1 MILKEERIVLR
12 NAGKIDPVSVADYRS
27 QGGYEALKQDLGM
40 DSQALIAEMKRS
52 GIRGR
57 GGAGFPLWKK
67 WDFTA
72 SAPGDQ
78 KYLICNA
85 DEGEP
90 GTNKD
95 RIILS
100 KDPHSVLEGMAIAA
114 WAVDASQ
121 GYLYLRY
128 EYPDLFPLLNKAL
141 NQARQANCLGRDILS
156 SGFSFDI
163 EVVSG
168 GGAYVCGEET
178 ALIQSIE
185 GLRGEP
191 RFKPPYPGTRGLYGC
206 PTLVHN
212 VETLA
217 NVAEI
222 VKKGGEWFSSIGVPS
237 CTGTKVFTLCG
248 NISQRGVFE
257 YPMGTNLKDIYE
269 THGGVK
275 AGRDL
280 LGFMLGG
287 QSGNLIN
294 ASQIDLP
301 MDIDSCQQAE
311 SVLGTGTIMVIDD
324 YHDIL
329 DIVENIM
336 SFFIEESC
344 GKCTPCREGNIRIY
358 EIIRRIRAGQG
369 QMEDLTLLEELAA
382 TMNVASLCGL
392 GQNSSV
398 AVITSLHNF
407 RQVYVKAIERGR
419 FRDPADH

>member
-1 MILKEERIVLR
+1 MLSETRIVLR
-12 NAGKIDPVSVADYRS
+12 NIDKIDPVSVIDYKKR
-27 QGGYEALKQDLGM
+27 GGYESLRKVLAMKPQDVIE
-40 DSQALIAEMKRS
+40 QMKLS
-52 GIRGR
+52 GLRGR
-57 GGAGFPLWKK
+57 GGAGFPVWKK
-67 WDFTA
+67 WSITA
-72 SAPGDQ
+72 AAPGDR
-78 KYLICNA
+78 KYVICNA

-95 RIILS
+95 RVILS
-100 KDPHSVLEGMAIAA
+100 GDPNNVFEGMAIAA
-114 WAVDASQ
+114 YAVGAEK
-121 GYLYLRY
+121 GYLYLRR
-128 EYPDLFPLLNKAL
+128 EYPYITPILEQAL
-141 NQARQANCLGRDILS
+141 KNAHGEGCLGSGIMGS
-156 SGFSFDI
+156 SFSFDI

-178 ALIQSIE
+178 ALIESIE
-185 GLRGEP
+185 GRRGEP
-191 RFKPPYPGTRGLYGC
+191 RFKPPYPGVQGLYGK
-206 PTLVHN
+206 PTVVNN

-217 NVAEI
+217 NIPVIIER
-222 VKKGGEWFSSIGVPS
+222 GGKWFSGIGVPN

-248 NISQRGVFE
+248 NITQKGVFE
-257 YPMGTNLKDIYE
+257 YPMGTNLRDIYE

-275 AGRDL
+275 DNFDL
-280 LGFMLGG
+280 RGFMLGG

-294 ASQIDLP
+294 AGQIDLP

-324 YHDIL
+324 RHDIL

-358 EIIRRIRAGQG
+358 EILRRINSGQG
-369 QMEDLTLLEELAA
+369 RMEDLTLLEDLAS
-382 TMNVASLCGL
+382 TMNVACLCGL

-407 RQVYVKAIERGR
+407 RDVYLKAIERGQR
-419 FRDPADH
+419 A

>member
-1 MILKEERIVLR
+1 MLTETRIVLR
-12 NAGKIDPVSVADYRS
+12 NIDKIDPLSVLDYKKR
-27 QGGYEALKQDLGM
+27 GGYEALRKALAMKPQDVIE
-40 DSQALIAEMKRS
+40 QMKLS
-52 GIRGR
+52 GLRGR
-57 GGAGFPLWKK
+57 GGAGFPVWKK
-67 WDFTA
+67 WQIA
-72 SAPGDQ
+72 AAAHSER
-78 KYLICNA
+78 KYIICNA

-95 RIILS
+95 RVILS
-100 KDPHSVLEGMAIAA
+100 GDPNSVFEGMAIAA
-114 WAVDASQ
+114 YAIGAEE
-121 GYLYLRY
+121 GYLYLRR
-128 EYPDLFPLLNKAL
+128 EYLYVAPILEQAL
-141 NQARQANCLGRDILS
+141 ESARSESCLGSGILGS
-156 SGFSFDI
+156 SFRFDI
-163 EVVSG
+163 TIVSG

-178 ALIQSIE
+178 ALIESIE
-185 GLRGEP
+185 GRRGEP
-191 RFKPPYPGTRGLYGC
+191 RFKPPYPGVQGLYGK
-206 PTLVHN
+206 PTVVNN

-217 NVAEI
+217 NVPVILER
-222 VKKGGEWFSSIGVPS
+222 GGAWFSGIGVPN

-248 NISQRGVFE
+248 NITQKGVFE

-275 AGRDL
+275 DNFDL
-280 LGFMLGG
+280 RGFMLGG

-324 YHDIL
+324 RHDIL

-336 SFFIEESC
+336 LFFIEESC

-358 EIIRRIRAGQG
+358 EILRRINSGEGR
-369 QMEDLTLLEELAA
+369 MEDLTLLEDLAS
-382 TMNVASLCGL
+382 TMNVACLCGL

-407 RQVYVKAIERGR
+407 RDVYLKAIERGR
-419 FRDPADH
+419 RA

>member
-27 QGGYEALKQDLGM
+27 QGGYEALRQALGM
-40 DSQALIAEMKRS
+40 DRQALIAEMKRS
-52 GIRGR
+52 GLRGR

-67 WDFTA
+67 WEFTA

-95 RIILS
+95 RVILS
-100 KDPHSVLEGMAIAA
+100 RDPHSVLEGMAIAA
-114 WAVDASQ
+114 FAVGA
-121 GYLYLRY
+121 GKGFLYLRY
-128 EYPDLFPLLNKAL
+128 EYPHLFPLLEQAISN
-141 NQARQANCLGRDILS
+141 ARQAGFLGQGILGS
-156 SGFSFDI
+156 DFSFDI
-163 EVVSG
+163 ELLSG

-217 NVAEI
+217 NVPEI
-222 VKKGGEWFSSIGVPS
+222 IKKGGDWFSGIGVPS

-248 NISQRGVFE
+248 NISQKGVFE

-294 ASQIDLP
+294 ARQIDLP

-311 SVLGTGTIMVIDD
+311 AVLGTGTIMVIDD

-358 EIIRRIRAGQG
+358 EIIRRIRSGQG
-369 QMEDLTLLEELAA
+369 QMEDLVLLEELAD

-407 RQVYVKAIERGR
+407 REVYIKAIKRGR
-419 FRDPADH
+419 LNDPADH